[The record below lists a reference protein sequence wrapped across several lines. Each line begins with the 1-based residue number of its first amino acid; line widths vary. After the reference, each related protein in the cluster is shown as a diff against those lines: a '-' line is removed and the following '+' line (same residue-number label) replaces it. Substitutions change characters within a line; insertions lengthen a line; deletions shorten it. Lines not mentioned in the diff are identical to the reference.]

1 MHKAGTCS
9 SMENHWKCWNLR
21 EVRERKL
28 HHKPTFQG
36 KKTSKEFPQIPLCSW
51 IILISQPDFFRNFKG
66 KSQNCHQRFCWGRKN
81 TVTRCYII
89 YI

>member
-21 EVRERKL
+21 EVRERKI

-36 KKTSKEFPQIPLCSW
+36 KKHPRSFRRSHCVAELSSFPSLIFSA
-51 IILISQPDFFRNFKG
+51 ILRGSPKI
-66 KSQNCHQRFCWGRKN
+66 
-81 TVTRCYII
+81 VTNVFVGVEKTQLQDVI
-89 YI
+89 